1 MKLIA
6 FTTTI
11 EQFRDGSQDV
21 TRRKRWLGLKPG
33 TRLMAVDR
41 TSGLPQGDRPV
52 ELGEIEVVSVRR
64 EALNAITEDDVAR
77 EGYPGR
83 DPDWFVTHFVQHHGG
98 SLHQEITRIEFR
110 RVFSR
115 SPVLAA
121 AEQDAKPDPQPS
133 ADEAPE
139 RACRECG
146 CTDERACPTD
156 PPCHWVEPDLCSA
169 CAAGQRDDA
178 ALEVDDV
185 EALERELH
193 RAACLVADEQIECW
207 QTGGSDQLTKAEA
220 RYLTLRCLCAAL
232 SIEDRIAA
240 FLEPY
245 LTDDEIRD
253 VVAGIVGVTNPGAAR
268 AT

>member
-64 EALNAITEDDVAR
+64 EALNAITEEDVAR

-121 AEQDAKPDPQPS
+121 AEQDAKPDAQLS
-133 ADEAPE
+133 ADETPE
-139 RACRECG
+139 RSCRECG

-169 CAAGQRDDA
+169 CAVGQPDVD
-178 ALEVDDV
+178 EVDVDDV
-185 EALERELH
+185 DALERELN
-193 RAACLVADEQIECW
+193 RAARAVADESVDSQAA
-207 QTGGSDQLTKAEA
+207 GHLSDAEA
-220 RYLTLRCLCAAL
+220 RYLTLRGLAQANTQ
-232 SIEDRIAA
+232 EERIAA
-240 FLEPY
+240 HLLPY
-245 LTDDEIRD
+245 LTDEQIRD
-253 VVAGIVGVTNPGAAR
+253 VVAGIADLTNPGAAR